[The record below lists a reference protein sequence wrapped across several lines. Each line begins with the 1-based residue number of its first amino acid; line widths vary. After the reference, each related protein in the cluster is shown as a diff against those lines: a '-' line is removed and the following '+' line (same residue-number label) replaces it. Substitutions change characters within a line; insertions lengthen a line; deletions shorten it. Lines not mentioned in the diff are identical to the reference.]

1 MKNKKLNAKKLADEL
16 LEWIS
21 DEHNIFAKSFAHSKR
36 ILFKQLLELASSEP
50 VLSDA
55 LTLAVEIQ
63 QVRII
68 EIILKKN
75 SIEKIFPLLIDYL
88 NDFRNFEKSTNVIEN
103 LRFVHYSNPEKYVD
117 TLSAKNKINTNNE
130 KESNF

>member
-1 MKNKKLNAKKLADEL
+1 MKNKKLNAKKLAVEL

-21 DEHNIFAKSFAHSKR
+21 DEHNIFVKSFAHSKR
-36 ILFKQLLELASSEP
+36 ILFEQLLELASTDTTF
-50 VLSDA
+50 SDA
-55 LTLAVEIQ
+55 LKLAIEIQ